1 MPLTAPALSFFRL
14 ALSPQLFLRILVMAT
29 CAALPACSDT
39 HEPKI
44 AQAAK
49 QSPEQ
54 FTATEENLKYIK
66 VDEVR
71 RTSGGST
78 IALNGRVTFD
88 ESRTAQIGSPVEG
101 RVIRV
106 LAKPGDR
113 VQHGQTLLVIHS
125 QNFTLVESAE
135 QKARSA
141 LRVAEKNFARAQ
153 RLFAEGAASQREV
166 TEAED
171 ALAQARAEYERASAD
186 LATLG
191 GSQERS
197 SPEFLLQ
204 SPINGVVIARTPA
217 ASLGA
222 EIHPGSG
229 MLFIVADLSKVWVLA
244 DLPEREMQGVHPG
257 LPVEVDAQAYPG
269 VKFPGTVEYVNELLD
284 QSTRTAKLRCLIPN
298 GQLRLKPEMF
308 VDVTLH
314 RPQVDLFIPTSA
326 VVTKGDQFFVY
337 VEDDNKQRTY
347 TPREVTLGPEMGKMV
362 PVVKGLKGGDR
373 IVVEGAILLDSA
385 FHKLL

>member
-1 MPLTAPALSFFRL
+1 MPQTAPAPLLFRL
-14 ALSPQLFLRILVMAT
+14 SLSPQLFLRVLLVSA
-29 CAALPACSDT
+29 CAALSACGDS
-39 HEPKI
+39 HEPKV

-49 QSPEQ
+49 QSPKQ
-54 FTATEENLKYIK
+54 LTATEENLKYIK
-66 VDEVR
+66 VEEVR

-125 QNFTLVESAE
+125 PNFTLAESAE

-171 ALAQARAEYERASAD
+171 VLAQARAEYERASAD

-191 GSQERS
+191 GSQERP
-197 SPEFLLQ
+197 SPEFMLR
-204 SPINGVVIARTPA
+204 SPINGVVIARTTA
-217 ASLGA
+217 ASIGA
-222 EIHPGSG
+222 EVQPGSG

-244 DLPEREMQGVHPG
+244 DLPEREMQGVHPS
-257 LPVEVDAQAYPG
+257 LPVEVEAQAYPG
-269 VKFPGTVEYVNELLD
+269 VRFPGTVEYVSELLD

-298 GQLRLKPEMF
+298 SRLRLKPEMF

-314 RPQVDLFIPTSA
+314 RPQVDLLIPTSA

-337 VEDDNKQRTY
+337 VEDDKKPRTY
-347 TPREVTLGPEMGKMV
+347 TPREVTLGPELGRMV
-362 PVVKGLKGGDR
+362 PVVKGLKGGER

>member
-1 MPLTAPALSFFRL
+1 MPRTAPAHLFFRL
-14 ALSPQLFLRILVMAT
+14 SLSPRLFLRIFLI
-29 CAALPACSDT
+29 AASVTLPACSDS
-39 HEPKI
+39 HEPKV

-49 QSPEQ
+49 QPAKQ
-54 FTATEENLKYIK
+54 FTASEENLKYIK
-66 VDEVR
+66 VEEVR

-125 QNFTLVESAE
+125 PNFTLVESAE

-141 LRVAEKNFARAQ
+141 LHVAEKNFARAQ

-171 ALAQARAEYERASAD
+171 VLTQARAEHERAAAD

-191 GSQERS
+191 GSQEHLS
-197 SPEFLLQ
+197 HEFQLK
-204 SPINGVVIARTPA
+204 SPINGVVVSRTQA

-222 EIHPGSG
+222 EVQPGSG

-244 DLPEREMQGVHPG
+244 DLPEREMQGVYSG
-257 LPVEVDAQAYPG
+257 LPVEVEAQAYPS
-269 VKFPGTVEYVNELLD
+269 VKFPGTVEYVSELLD
-284 QSTRTAKLRCLIPN
+284 QTTRTAKLRCLLPN
-298 GQLRLKPEMF
+298 SQLRLKPEMF

-314 RPQVDLFIPTSA
+314 RPQVDLLIPTSA

-337 VEDDNKQRTY
+337 VEDDEKQRTY
-347 TPREVTLGPEMGKMV
+347 TPREVILGPEMGMMV
-362 PVVKGLKGGDR
+362 PVVKGLKGGEH

>member
-39 HEPKI
+39 HEPKD

-49 QSPEQ
+49 QPAKQ

-269 VKFPGTVEYVNELLD
+269 VKFPGTVEYVSELLD

>member
-1 MPLTAPALSFFRL
+1 MLLTAPAPSLFRL
-14 ALSPQLFLRILVMAT
+14 ALSPQLFFRVFLIAA
-29 CAALPACSDT
+29 CAALSACGDT
-39 HEPKI
+39 HEPKV

-49 QSPEQ
+49 QPATQ

-66 VDEVR
+66 VEEVR

-113 VQHGQTLLVIHS
+113 VQYGQTLLMIHS

-135 QKARSA
+135 QKARST

-171 ALAQARAEYERASAD
+171 ALAQARAEYERALAD

-191 GSQERS
+191 GNQERS
-197 SPEFLLQ
+197 SPEFLLR

-222 EIHPGSG
+222 EIQPGSG

-244 DLPEREMQGVHPG
+244 DLPEREMGGVQPG
-257 LPVEVDAQAYPG
+257 LSIEVEAQAYPG
-269 VKFPGTVEYVNELLD
+269 VKFPGTVEYVSELLD
-284 QSTRTAKLRCLIPN
+284 QATRTAKLRCLIPN
-298 GQLRLKPEMF
+298 PELRLKPEMF

-314 RPQVDLFIPTSA
+314 RSSAAILIPTSA
-326 VVTKGDQFFVY
+326 VVTKGDKFYVY
-337 VEDDNKQRTY
+337 VEDEEKTHAY
-347 TPREVTLGPEMGKMV
+347 SPREVTLGPEIGSLV
-362 PVVKGLKGGDR
+362 PVVKGLQGGER
-373 IVVEGAILLDSA
+373 IVVEGAVLLDSA
-385 FHKLL
+385 LHKLL

>member
-1 MPLTAPALSFFRL
+1 MPLTAPAALLFRL
-14 ALSPQLFLRILVMAT
+14 SSSPQLFLRVLLIAA
-29 CAALPACSDT
+29 CAALSACGDS
-39 HEPKI
+39 HEPKV

-49 QSPEQ
+49 QSPKQ
-54 FTATEENLKYIK
+54 FTVTEENLKYIK
-66 VDEVR
+66 VEEVR

-113 VQHGQTLLVIHS
+113 VQQGQPLLVIHS
-125 QNFTLVESAE
+125 PNFTLVESTE

-141 LRVAEKNFARAQ
+141 LRVAEKNFSRVQ

-171 ALAQARAEYERASAD
+171 ALVQARAEHERAAAD

-197 SPEFLLQ
+197 SSEFLLK

-222 EIHPGSG
+222 EAQPGSG

-269 VKFPGTVEYVNELLD
+269 VRFPGTVEYVSELLD

-298 GQLRLKPEMF
+298 SQLRLKPEMF

-314 RPQVDLFIPTSA
+314 RPQVDLLIPTSA

-347 TPREVTLGPEMGKMV
+347 TPREVTLGPELGRMV
-362 PVVKGLKGGDR
+362 PVVKGLKGGER

>member
-1 MPLTAPALSFFRL
+1 MPSKAPVFPLARTTAFPQLPLTALL
-14 ALSPQLFLRILVMAT
+14 LVVCMG
-29 CAALPACSDT
+29 PFACSNT
-39 HEPKI
+39 REPKI

-49 QSPEQ
+49 QPAKQ
-54 FTATEENLKYIK
+54 FKATDENLKYLK
-66 VDEVR
+66 VAMVQ
-71 RTSGGST
+71 RTAEGST

-88 ESRTAQIGSPVEG
+88 ETRTAQVGSPLEG

-113 VQHGQTLLVIHS
+113 VQRGQPLLVIQS
-125 QNFTLVESAE
+125 PNFTLVESAE

-171 ALAQARAEYERASAD
+171 ALAQARAEYERAAAD

-191 GSQERS
+191 GSQALL
-197 SPEFLLQ
+197 SPEFQLK
-204 SPINGVVIARTPA
+204 SPISGVVITRTPA

-222 EIHPGSG
+222 EVQPGSG
-229 MLFIVADLSKVWVLA
+229 TLFIVADLSQVWVLA
-244 DLPEREMQGVHPG
+244 DLPERELGGVLPG
-257 LPVEVDAQAYPG
+257 LPVEVEAQAYPG
-269 VKFPGTVEYVNELLD
+269 VRFAGTVEYISELLD

-298 GQLRLKPEMF
+298 RQLRLKPEMF

-314 RPQVDLFIPTSA
+314 RPSANLLIPTSA
-326 VVTKGDQFFVY
+326 VVTKGEKFFVY
-337 VEDDNKQRTY
+337 VEDDENHQVY
-347 TPREVTLGPEMGKMV
+347 TPREVILGPEVGSQV
-362 PVVKGLKGGDR
+362 PVVKGLQGGER
-373 IVVEGAILLDSA
+373 IVVDGAILLDA
-385 FHKLL
+385 ALYKLL

>member
-1 MPLTAPALSFFRL
+1 MPRTEPGPLHIPLSRTRTFFLGVLLLAAGATLT
-14 ALSPQLFLRILVMAT
+14 
-29 CAALPACSDT
+29 ACSDAHT
-39 HEPKI
+39 PAITQAPK
-44 AQAAK
+44 QPAK
-49 QSPEQ
+49 QL
-54 FTATEENLKYIK
+54 TATEENLKYIK
-66 VDEVR
+66 VDAVQR
-71 RTSGGST
+71 KSGGSPLG
-78 IALNGRVTFD
+78 LNGRVTFD

-171 ALAQARAEYERASAD
+171 TLVQARAEHERAAAD
-186 LATLG
+186 LASLG
-191 GSQERS
+191 GNQDHAS
-197 SPEFLLQ
+197 SEFHLK
-204 SPINGVVIARTPA
+204 SPINGVVIARTA
-217 ASLGA
+217 AAAIGA
-222 EIHPGSG
+222 EAQPGSG
-229 MLFIVADLSKVWVLA
+229 TLFIVADLSKVWVLA

-257 LPVEVDAQAYPG
+257 LPVEVEAQAYPG
-269 VKFPGTVEYVNELLD
+269 IRFPGTLEYVSELLE

-314 RPQVDLFIPTSA
+314 RPQVDLLIPTSA
-326 VVTKGDQFFVY
+326 VVTNGDHFFVY
-337 VEDDNKQRTY
+337 VEDESKPRTY
-347 TPREVTLGPEMGKMV
+347 APREITLGPEMGKMV
-362 PVVKGLKGGDR
+362 PVVKGLQGGER

>member
-1 MPLTAPALSFFRL
+1 MPRTARTG
-14 ALSPQLFLRILVMAT
+14 FLRVVLIAA
-29 CAALPACSDT
+29 CAVLSACGNS
-39 HEPKI
+39 HEPKV

-49 QSPEQ
+49 QSPKQ

-66 VDEVR
+66 VEEVQR
-71 RTSGGST
+71 RSGGST

-113 VQHGQTLLVIHS
+113 ITRGQSLLVIHS
-125 QNFTLVESAE
+125 PNFTLAESAE

-141 LRVAEKNFARAQ
+141 LHVAEKNFARMQ
-153 RLFAEGAASQREV
+153 RLFADGAASQREV

-171 ALAQARAEYERASAD
+171 ALVQARAEHERAAAD

-197 SPEFLLQ
+197 SAEFLLK
-204 SPINGVVIARTPA
+204 SPINGVVVTRTTA
-217 ASLGA
+217 ASIGA
-222 EIHPGSG
+222 EVQPGG
-229 MLFIVADLSKVWVLA
+229 GTLFIVADLSKVWVLA

-257 LPVEVDAQAYPG
+257 LPVEVEAQAYPG
-269 VKFPGTVEYVNELLD
+269 VQFPGTVEYVSELLD
-284 QSTRTAKLRCLIPN
+284 QATRTAKLRCLIPN
-298 GQLRLKPEMF
+298 SQLRLKPEMF

-314 RPQVDLFIPTSA
+314 RPQVDLLIPTSA

-347 TPREVTLGPEMGKMV
+347 TPREVTLGPELGRMV
-362 PVVKGLKGGDR
+362 PVVKGLKGGER
-373 IVVEGAILLDSA
+373 IVIEGAILLDSA

>member
-1 MPLTAPALSFFRL
+1 MF
-14 ALSPQLFLRILVMAT
+14 
-29 CAALPACSDT
+29 AACGTSQEQND
-39 HEPKI
+39 

-49 QSPEQ
+49 QPAKQ

-66 VDEVR
+66 VEEIR

-113 VQHGQTLLVIHS
+113 VQHGQPLLVIHS
-125 QNFTLVESAE
+125 PNFTLVESAE

-141 LRVAEKNFARAQ
+141 LHVAEKNFARAQ

-166 TEAED
+166 IEAED
-171 ALAQARAEYERASAD
+171 VLAQARAEHERASAD

-191 GSQERS
+191 GSQERLS
-197 SPEFLLQ
+197 HEFQLK
-204 SPINGVVIARTPA
+204 SPINGVVVSRTQA

-222 EIHPGSG
+222 EVQPGSG

-244 DLPEREMQGVHPG
+244 DLPEREMQGVHAG
-257 LPVEVDAQAYPG
+257 LPVEVEAQAYPG
-269 VKFPGTVEYVNELLD
+269 VKFTGTVEYVSELLD
-284 QSTRTAKLRCLIPN
+284 QTTRTAKLRCLIPN

-308 VDVTLH
+308 VGVTLH
-314 RPQVDLFIPTSA
+314 RPQVDLLIPTSA

-337 VEDDNKQRTY
+337 VEDDEKQRTY
-347 TPREVTLGPEMGKMV
+347 TPRVVTLGPEMGTMV
-362 PVVKGLKGGDR
+362 PVVKGLKGGER